1 MHSLPR
7 RHIAK
12 WLILLLLFLAG
23 TGTLRAQQLHTSSG
37 KAIKYFNEARDMY
50 FLMKYELAAET
61 IEKAVQADPDF
72 IEAQL
77 LRAEIYSDMKRR
89 DKAIEAYREVLRI
102 DSTFFP
108 NAMYNV
114 GRLEFRMGRY
124 RQALEHLEA
133 FLRYKNKDERVVKK
147 ARRDIRNCRF
157 ALEGIQHPVP
167 FDPVNLGPSINSPLD
182 EYWPSLTADEQTI
195 VFTVLVPGRYLRM
208 RDFEQQDFQEDFF
221 ISHQTDTG
229 WAPRRPL
236 GDPINSRQ
244 NEGAQSLSA
253 DGTMMFFTA
262 CNRPD
267 GLGRCDIYS
276 SRRLRDGWST
286 PANLGPPVDSRS
298 WEAQPSISA
307 DGKTLWFVSNRPG
320 GYGGMDIWYSTLKN
334 GRWTPPRNAGKNIN
348 TPGNEMSPFIHNDN
362 QTLYFS
368 SDGHPG
374 YGGFDLYISR
384 RRPDSSWSKAFNLG
398 YPINTYND
406 EIGLFVN
413 AGGNTGYFSTDREE
427 GKGKDIYS
435 FELYDDIRPHFVT
448 YMKGKVYDAVTQRP
462 LSAHIVLIDLQK
474 NRNVM
479 DAMSGKDGTF
489 LVCIPTNRDYAL
501 NVSKN
506 GYLFY
511 SDHFPLKGVHQI
523 EKPYIKDVPLKP
535 IRVGEVMVLR
545 NIFFE
550 FDSYDLK
557 PESITELEQLRG
569 LLVKNP
575 GLRIE
580 IGGHTDSKGSNQ
592 YNLELSKQRARVVYQ
607 YLIDHGID
615 RSRLTYKG
623 YGESQPV
630 SSNETEKGR
639 AANRRTE
646 IRIVGI

>member
-1 MHSLPR
+1 MGSFKKHIFPFLFFFLLSSLSP
-7 RHIAK
+7 
-12 WLILLLLFLAG
+12 AG
-23 TGTLRAQQLHTSSG
+23 AQALHTRSG
-37 KAIKYFNEARDMY
+37 KAVKYFNDAREMY
-50 FLMKYELAAET
+50 FLMKYKLAAEN
-61 IEKAVQADPDF
+61 IEKAIALDPSF
-72 IEAQL
+72 LEAQL
-77 LRAEIYSDMKRR
+77 LKAEINSDMKRR
-89 DKAIEAYREVLRI
+89 DKAIEAYKAVLQI
-102 DSTFFP
+102 DSAYFP
-108 NAMYNV
+108 NAMYNL
-114 GRLEFRMGRY
+114 GRLEFRLGRY
-124 RQALEHLEA
+124 EEALQHLES
-133 FLRYKNKDERVVKK
+133 FLQYENKDQRVVKK
-147 ARRDIRNCRF
+147 ANRDIRNCRF
-157 ALEGIQHPVP
+157 ALEGIRHPVP
-167 FDPVNLGPSINSPLD
+167 FEPVNLGPSINSPLD

-208 RDFEQQDFQEDFF
+208 RDFEQQDYQEDFY

-229 WAPRRPL
+229 WALRQPL
-236 GDPINSRQ
+236 GAPINSRQ
-244 NEGAQSLSA
+244 NEGAQALSA
-253 DGTMMFFTA
+253 DGKMMFFTA

-267 GLGRCDIYS
+267 GIGRCDIYRS
-276 SRRLRDGWST
+276 EKLHSGWSN
-286 PANLGPPVDSRS
+286 PANVGPPVDSRS

-320 GYGGMDIWYSTLKN
+320 GVGGMDVWYSRYEN
-334 GRWTPPRNAGKNIN
+334 GKWQMPVNAGKNIN

-384 RRPDSSWSKAFNLG
+384 RQQDSSWSEAKNLG

-413 AGGNTGYFSTDREE
+413 AEGNTGYFSTDREE

-435 FELYDDIRPHFVT
+435 FELYDGIRPHFVT
-448 YMKGKVYDAVTQRP
+448 YMKGKVYDAVTHRP

-474 NRNVM
+474 NHYVM
-479 DAMSGKDGTF
+479 DAQSGKDGYF

-501 NVSKN
+501 NVSKD

-535 IRVGEVMVLR
+535 IRVGEVMILR

-550 FDSYDLK
+550 FDSYELK
-557 PESITELEQLRG
+557 TESITELEQLRG
-569 LLVKNP
+569 LLIKNP

-615 RSRLTYKG
+615 RGRLTYKG
-623 YGESQPV
+623 YGESRPV

>member
-1 MHSLPR
+1 MRSLL
-7 RHIAK
+7 K
-12 WLILLLLFLAG
+12 NLFLLLLLVQLTGGLPAG
-23 TGTLRAQQLHTSSG
+23 AQALHTQSG
-37 KAIKYFNEARDMY
+37 KAVKYFNDARELY
-50 FLMKYELAAET
+50 FLMKYKEASEA
-61 IEKAVQADPDF
+61 IEKAIAIDPSF
-72 IEAQL
+72 LEAQL
-77 LRAEIYSDMKRR
+77 LKAEIYSDMKDRE
-89 DKAIEAYREVLRI
+89 KAIEAYKAVLRT

-108 NAMYNV
+108 NAMYNL
-114 GRLEFRMGRY
+114 GRLEFRLGKY
-124 RQALEHLEA
+124 EEALHHLEA
-133 FLRYKNKDERVVKK
+133 FLRYANNNPRVVKK
-147 ARRDIRNCRF
+147 ANRDIRNCRF

-167 FDPVNLGPSINSPLD
+167 FEPVNLGPSINSPLD

-208 RDFEQQDFQEDFF
+208 RDFEQQDYQEDFY

-229 WAPRRPL
+229 WALRKPL
-236 GDPINSRQ
+236 GAPINSRQ
-244 NEGAQSLSA
+244 NEGAQTLSA
-253 DGTMMFFTA
+253 DGRMMFFTA

-267 GLGRCDIYS
+267 GMGRCDIYS
-276 SRRLRDGWST
+276 SHRLHTGWSN
-286 PANLGPPVDSRS
+286 PANVGPPVDSRS

-307 DGKTLWFVSNRPG
+307 DGNTLWFVSNRSG
-320 GYGGMDIWYSTLKN
+320 GYGGMDIWYSRYKD
-334 GRWTPPRNAGKNIN
+334 GKWQTPVNAGNKIN

-384 RRPDSSWSKAFNLG
+384 RQPDSSWSEAKNLG

-413 AGGNTGYFSTDREE
+413 AGGNTGYYSTDREE

-435 FELYDDIRPHFVT
+435 FELYDGIRPHFVT
-448 YMKGKVYDAVTQRP
+448 YMKGKVYDAVTKRP
-462 LSAHIVLIDLQK
+462 LTAHIVLIDLQK
-474 NRNVM
+474 NESVM
-479 DAMSGKDGTF
+479 DATSGKDGTF

-501 NVSKN
+501 NVSKD

-511 SDHFPLKGVHQI
+511 SDHFPLKGVHRI

-535 IRVGEVMVLR
+535 IRVGEVMVLK

-550 FDSYDLK
+550 FDSYELR
-557 PESITELEQLRG
+557 PESISELEYLRD

-592 YNLELSKQRARVVYQ
+592 YNQELSRQRARVVYQ
-607 YLIDHGID
+607 YLVQHGID
-615 RSRLTYKG
+615 KNRLTYKG
-623 YGESQPV
+623 YGETQPV
-630 SSNETEKGR
+630 SSNETEEGR

-646 IRIVGI
+646 IKIVGI

>member
-1 MHSLPR
+1 MRFRPAY
-7 RHIAK
+7 IF
-12 WLILLLLFLAG
+12 LFLFLWHFVGMVPAG
-23 TGTLRAQQLHTSSG
+23 AQALHTTSG
-37 KAIKYFNEARDMY
+37 KAVKYFNDARETY
-50 FLMKYELAAET
+50 FLMKYQLAAES
-61 IEKAVQADPDF
+61 IDKAVALDPNF
-72 IEAQL
+72 LEAQL
-77 LRAEIYSDMKRR
+77 LRAEIYSDMKER
-89 DKAIEAYREVLRI
+89 DKAIESYRAVLRI

-108 NAMYNV
+108 NAMYNL
-114 GRLEFRMGRY
+114 GRLEFRLGRY
-124 RQALEHLEA
+124 EEALKHLEA
-133 FLRYKNKDERVVKK
+133 FLKYKDNDQRVVKK
-147 ARRDIRNCRF
+147 ADRDIRNCRF
-157 ALEGIQHPVP
+157 AIRGIQHPVP

-208 RDFEQQDFQEDFF
+208 RDFEQQDYQEDFY
-221 ISHQTDTG
+221 ISHKTDTG
-229 WAPRRPL
+229 WAMRQPL
-236 GDPINSRQ
+236 GEPINSRL

-253 DGTMMFFTA
+253 DGKVMFFTA

-267 GLGRCDIYS
+267 GMGRCDIYRS
-276 SRRLRDGWST
+276 DKLHSGWSN
-286 PANLGPPVDSRS
+286 PANVGPPIDSRN

-320 GYGGMDIWYSTLKN
+320 GQGNMDIWYSHFEN
-334 GRWTPPRNAGKNIN
+334 GRWSIPVNAGSKIN
-348 TPGNEMSPFIHNDN
+348 TPGNEMSPFIHNDD

-374 YGGFDLYISR
+374 YGGFDLFITR
-384 RRPDSSWSKAFNLG
+384 KQADSTWSEPMNLG

-413 AGGNTGYFSTDREE
+413 AEGDKGYFSTDREE
-427 GKGKDIYS
+427 GRGKDIYS
-435 FELYDDIRPHFVT
+435 FMLYDSIRPHFVT
-448 YMKGKVYDAVTQRP
+448 YMKGKVYDAANKRP
-462 LSAHIVLIDLQK
+462 LRAHILLVDLQK
-474 NRNVM
+474 NEVVM
-479 DAMSGKDGTF
+479 DAMSGKDGYF

-501 NVSKN
+501 NVSRD

-511 SDHFPLKGVHQI
+511 SDHFPLKGVHRI

-535 IRVGEVMVLR
+535 IRVGEVMVLK

-550 FDSYDLK
+550 FDSYELK
-557 PESITELEQLRG
+557 PESISELEYLRD

-592 YNLELSKQRARVVYQ
+592 YNMDLSKQRARVVYQ

-615 RSRLTYKG
+615 KSRLTYKG
-623 YGESQPV
+623 YGETRPV
-630 SSNETEKGR
+630 STNATEEGR

-646 IRIVGI
+646 IRIIGI